1 MIYRRLFNF
10 KSYRKEVAE
19 FTMPLPNLEI
29 TSHQMKRLIEVSPDK
44 QMPSTLFHLKS
55 FIDTQRWRVIKCGK
69 SFHELED
76 IRQYSR
82 QLKFMLMSVRV
93 QYEQQ
98 TNADFPL
105 E

>member
-1 MIYRRLFNF
+1 MFNF
-10 KSYRKEVAE
+10 KSYRKEFVE

-29 TSHQMKRLIEVSPDK
+29 TSHQMQRLIEVSPDK

-55 FIDTQRWRVIKCGK
+55 FIDTQRWRVIKFGK
-69 SFHELED
+69 SFHEMED